1 MYVQFGTLNKKFEIR
16 LREDTSEKSDIM
28 KEEEENDNVVMEK
41 NDEGVVK
48 EKEKEFDSDAVI
60 EFLRRRWKD

>member
-1 MYVQFGTLNKKFEIR
+1 
-16 LREDTSEKSDIM
+16 M
-28 KEEEENDNVVMEK
+28 KEEEENDLNGKERRA
-41 NDEGVVK
+41 GVVK